1 MAVADPTSW
10 NPELQVYVAVS
21 PTLLPV
27 DVTPPLAG
35 ASGLEQ
41 VGGGGGV
48 VGGGVVGGGVVAISV
63 SGDEELD

>member
-1 MAVADPTSW
+1 M
-10 NPELQVYVAVS
+10 YVHVS

-35 ASGLEQ
+35 ATGVEQ
-41 VGGGGGV
+41 VGGGGV